1 MCFHQQGSAQ
11 TKAQPSLSSLIYL
24 LLLCLMTAGGAYRYT
39 ACYRDHTGK
48 YRNECEE
55 VMSGLDNYTRCNY
68 MDVGTSL
75 LSRSHLEQETD
86 YFGSGF
92 LLNQITAKICIL
104 DLKSADFSKIPSL
117 W

>member
-1 MCFHQQGSAQ
+1 
-11 TKAQPSLSSLIYL
+11 
-24 LLLCLMTAGGAYRYT
+24 MTAGGAYRYT

-75 LSRSHLEQETD
+75 LSQQGDNMNMPCSPCTSRSHLEQETD